1 MGAGREGGREGR
13 VAEARAGRIWQQYTV
28 AVFPLK

>member
-1 MGAGREGGREGR
+1 MGAGREGG
-13 VAEARAGRIWQQYTV
+13 VAEARAGRIWQRYTM